1 MTGPVSIKG
10 SRDGL
15 RLQLDES
22 AAWDVLLEALRV
34 QLERGTQFFNG
45 ARVAVDVG
53 ERALEGEQLGAML
66 ELMRRHG
73 LQADALIS
81 SSRESRSAA
90 RTAGIT
96 TRPVA
101 RAAEAEERSEAA
113 FVQRTVR
120 SGQILRHQGHLTVL
134 GDVNSGGEVI
144 AGGNVII
151 WGRVRGVVHAGAF
164 GDREAVVCAL
174 DLVPTQLRI
183 ADLITRSPDD
193 RGGRGPE
200 IARAVG
206 DQISVDAWE
215 PHKR

>member
-1 MTGPVSIKG
+1 MNHRIKGLIAGAGVSSLGVAEASAQSLRDRFFGSDDSNTNVVSAGNGGVATSSANGGAVSI
-10 SRDGL
+10 
-15 RLQLDES
+15 
-22 AAWDVLLEALRV
+22 
-34 QLERGTQFFNG
+34 
-45 ARVAVDVG
+45 
-53 ERALEGEQLGAML
+53 
-66 ELMRRHG
+66 
-73 LQADALIS
+73 
-81 SSRESRSAA
+81 
-90 RTAGIT
+90 
-96 TRPVA
+96 
-101 RAAEAEERSEAA
+101 
-113 FVQRTVR
+113 
-120 SGQILRHQGHLTVL
+120 

-183 ADLITRSPDD
+183 ADLITRSPDE